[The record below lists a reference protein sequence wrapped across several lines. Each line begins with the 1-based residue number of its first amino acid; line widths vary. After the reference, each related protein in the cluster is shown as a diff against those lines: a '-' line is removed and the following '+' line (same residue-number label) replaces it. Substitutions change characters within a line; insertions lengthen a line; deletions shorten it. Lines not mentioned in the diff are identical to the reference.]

1 MKHHVAAVSVGMI
14 DHVPLLDLDYSEDS
28 HAGVDFNVVMLS
40 TGQLVE
46 VQGTA
51 EAEPFDRDEMKH
63 LVDLACEGIE
73 RLFKEQDAALKAW
86 RAAK

>member
-1 MKHHVAAVSVGMI
+1 
-14 DHVPLLDLDYSEDS
+14 
-28 HAGVDFNVVMLS
+28 MLS

-51 EAEPFDRDEMKH
+51 EAEPFDRDEMRH
-63 LVDLACEGIE
+63 MVDLACEGIE

-86 RAAK
+86 RAGA